1 MTLTGRG
8 GAATKAAA
16 TVTEASGTVSER
28 RGTVAERRGTVT
40 PFGTATERRETVTP
54 VVATPAGA
62 QAGTAA
68 AEDALL
74 RRVLRGAWPAL
85 PALAVGSVAIC
96 AAGALTVLLAPGIS
110 PVSTLLA
117 AVLIGPFAAALASVV
132 QRVAE
137 EGSAGVRDWVASVR
151 RFGAFGIG
159 ACLFPA
165 LLAALFQVALFAWQ
179 RTGSTL
185 LLPSVA
191 VSGAAALTALLGLL
205 AVLHLRSRDP
215 GLRGIALWRTALALV
230 LLRPVG
236 FVATGCLA
244 GLGLWA
250 CVGITASLLLLVPG
264 PVALLAAAATGT
276 AIEAHRRR

>member
-1 MTLTGRG
+1 MADL
-8 GAATKAAA
+8 A
-16 TVTEASGTVSER
+16 VTHS
-28 RGTVAERRGTVT
+28 
-40 PFGTATERRETVTP
+40 
-54 VVATPAGA
+54 
-62 QAGTAA
+62 AGTSA

-85 PALAVGSVAIC
+85 PALAVGSAAVC
-96 AAGALTVLLAPGIS
+96 AAAAVTMLLAPGIS

-117 AVLIGPFAAALASVV
+117 AVLIGPFAAALASVA
-132 QRVAE
+132 QRIAD
-137 EGSAGVRDWVASVR
+137 GDTANVRHWASTVR
-151 RFGAFGIG
+151 RLAGFGVA

-165 LLAALFQVALFAWQ
+165 LVGALFQVALFAWQ
-179 RTGSTL
+179 HTGSAL

-191 VSGAAALTALLGLL
+191 VTGAAALAAALGLP

-215 GLRGIALWRTALALV
+215 DLHGVPLWRTALALV
-230 LLRPVG
+230 LLRPLG

-250 CVGITASLLLLVPG
+250 SVGVTASLLMLVPG
-264 PVALLAAAATGT
+264 PVALLGAAAAGT